1 MQFRDRTRQQR
12 DNVDSVTAGGDF
24 AVSVRIK
31 CLWPRP
37 RLKWSLSLKLTCG
50 SAAFGVVKGVDGLNV
65 RINATTQ
72 IQDSQRGGTAQK
84 NMHYSSVKD
93 IICIIHSILCLR
105 SWVSSSIVHNILC
118 SVGSYT
124 LHLCFHLL
132 VFVLFL
138 FLSFFTLLTSLLH
151 ILYISLQACSVFC
164 GKRLI
169 HYTKNIVRLTC

>member
-50 SAAFGVVKGVDGLNV
+50 SAAFGVVKGVNELNV

-72 IQDSQRGGTAQK
+72 IQDSQWGGTAQK

-138 FLSFFTLLTSLLH
+138 SFFTLLTSLLH